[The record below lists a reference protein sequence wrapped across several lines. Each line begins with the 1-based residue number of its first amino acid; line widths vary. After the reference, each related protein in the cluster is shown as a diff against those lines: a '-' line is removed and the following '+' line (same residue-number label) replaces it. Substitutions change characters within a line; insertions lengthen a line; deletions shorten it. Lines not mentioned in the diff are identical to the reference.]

1 MNLRLGYYRNDA
13 LRRVFRI
20 AGAGGYAKTTGI
32 VRKRINA
39 MLWNYWAKPA
49 PA

>member
-13 LRRVFRI
+13 LRRTFRM
-20 AGAGGYAKTTGI
+20 AGTGGYEKTTG
-32 VRKRINA
+32 VLRKRINA